1 MGQRNSIRS
10 DLLPEYQQL
19 NSQKKWFSKLAVNHA
34 RRRRWSRRCDGLLRK
49 SGAGAGRLSSIP
61 EHSYSLE
68 CVSDSKRAILC
79 HFAGPQIRQKIDAM
93 RFENGEDGLVL

>member
-10 DLLPEYQQL
+10 DLLPKYQQL
-19 NSQKKWFSKLAVNHA
+19 NSLKELAFEISRQSCPTAALVSSV
-34 RRRRWSRRCDGLLRK
+34 RRALTKVWGRRWTAFR
-49 SGAGAGRLSSIP
+49 IP

-79 HFAGPQIRQKIDAM
+79 HFAGRQIRQKIDAM
-93 RFENGEDGLVL
+93 RF